1 MSTAGSDSKSIASN
15 SEINYPTGTGYDG
28 AASSRSKLLRRSK
41 ANARE
46 RSRMHGLN
54 NALDTLRAVVPLS
67 AHHQKLSKIETLR
80 LARNYISALTRIL
93 HSNKQPSNL
102 EFAYILSRGLS
113 QTTTNL
119 IASNL
124 HVHPRVLVTEST
136 TTPTVHPMSQVQ
148 NFTHGCWPACMPV
161 CESFHQSNA
170 GPPAYTGAEV
180 NFGNDFTPQAWNQS
194 NPVPGTTAVG
204 FDYACSPG
212 SAVGADFNPAPYM
225 EHTSQWIQPSS
236 SATTE
241 SQFLLDHSSSMQQQV
256 NGESYSNYTD
266 Y

>member
-1 MSTAGSDSKSIASN
+1 MSTAGSDSKSVGSN
-15 SEINYPTGTGYDG
+15 SEINYSTGTGYDT

-54 NALDTLRAVVPLS
+54 NALDTLRAVVPLA

-80 LARNYISALTRIL
+80 LARNYIGALTRIL

-124 HVHPRVLVTEST
+124 QVHPRVLVTEST
-136 TTPTVHPMSQVQ
+136 TPTVHPMPQVQ
-148 NFTHGCWPACMPV
+148 NFTYGCWPACVPV
-161 CESFHQSNA
+161 CESFHQTNV

-180 NFGNDFTPQAWNQS
+180 NFANDFTPQAWNQS
-194 NPVPGTTAVG
+194 NPVQGTTAVG

-212 SAVGADFNPAPYM
+212 SAVGADFNPATYM
-225 EHTSQWIQPSS
+225 EHTSHWMQPTS
-236 SATTE
+236 SATME
-241 SQFLLDHSSSMQQQV
+241 SQFHLDHSSSMQQV